1 MSKNTV
7 NEAAYGFTDIITI
20 DYQDLINLGT
30 GNTKAIATLPAGA
43 AIELC
48 GVHKATAA
56 AGSTSVVLDIGTTQA
71 TPTEF
76 ISGLDADGMTTPV
89 YNTGTLFVQSAGNTT
104 IEGGSLPVKPV
115 AANTTVYLKLTD
127 AAVASLTA
135 GKWIIGMRI
144 LNLGKFALEAH

>member
-30 GNTKAIATLPAGA
+30 GSTKTIATLPIGA

-48 GVHKATAA
+48 GVHKVTAA
-56 AGSTSVVLDIGTTQA
+56 AGSTSVVFDIGTTQA

-76 ISGLDADGMTTPV
+76 IDGLDADGMTVPV
-89 YNTGTLFVQSAGNTT
+89 YNTGTVFVKSAATTT
-104 IEGGSLPVKPV
+104 IKGGSLPVKPV
-115 AANTTVYLKLTD
+115 TAVTPVYLKLTD